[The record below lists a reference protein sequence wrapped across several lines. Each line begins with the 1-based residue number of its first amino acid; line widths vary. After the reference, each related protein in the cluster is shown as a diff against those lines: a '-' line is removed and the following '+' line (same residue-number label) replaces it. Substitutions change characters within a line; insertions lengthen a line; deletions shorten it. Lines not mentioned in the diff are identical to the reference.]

1 MEYLYNKLKF
11 KTEEHSGT
19 MFLESKFLDR
29 FSILNSWIDVINSLG
44 FM

>member
-19 MFLESKFLDR
+19 MFLESKFLYR
-29 FSILNSWIDVINSLG
+29 FNMLNSLG
-44 FM
+44 FMWLIVLD